1 MNAIARYLMLGAAW
15 LCFGLGCIG
24 VFVPVLPTTPLLLLA
39 TFLFARSSERC
50 HRWICSTKVYK
61 EYVAV
66 FKEAGGIPVAAKVRI
81 LAVSYAV
88 LLVSAVLVQ
97 RVQVWAI
104 LGCVAVFLLWLM
116 VFRIPTITPEKVQ
129 ETRDGRDAAEGSS

>member
-1 MNAIARYLMLGAAW
+1 MNPVLRYLMLGFAW
-15 LCFGLGCIG
+15 VCFGLGCIG

-50 HRWICSTKVYK
+50 HQWICSTRVYK

-66 FKEAGGIPVAAKVRI
+66 FKEAGGIPVSTKVRI

-88 LLVSAVLVQ
+88 MLVSAVLVQ
-97 RVQVWAI
+97 LVHVWII

-116 VFRIPTITPEKVQ
+116 VFRIPTITPEQVQ
-129 ETRDGRDAAEGSS
+129 ETRESREEA